1 MSRTY
6 DIYSFGNA
14 LVDTEIKVSE
24 DDLATLGIKKGMMSL
39 VDRERQLE
47 IFDLLKTNLVKAN
60 RASGGSAANS
70 VYAAARFG
78 ASAFFSCKI
87 ADDADGAFFLRDM
100 EKAGVKHNY
109 LLQHSPGDGVTGKCL
124 VMISPDAERS
134 MNTFLGINEVF
145 STDELVGEAQSDARY
160 LFMEGYAV
168 TAEGACEAAT
178 SAIAKAKAEGVQTV
192 LSFSDPVSVTV
203 FKDNMKR
210 VVGDGVDFIFAN
222 EVEAMEWTSTNTVKA
237 AVERM
242 KNHAKRFAVTRSG
255 EGSILWD
262 GNELTE
268 IPPHRV
274 QAIDTNGAGDM
285 YAGAFLYALTRG
297 ESFPV
302 AGRFASL
309 AAGTIVANYGPRL
322 APEGYSALRAEFF
335 GD

>member
-14 LVDTEIKVSE
+14 LVDTEVKVSDE
-24 DDLATLGIKKGMMSL
+24 DLKSLGISKGMMSL
-39 VDRERQLE
+39 VDRERQLDILNQLE
-47 IFDLLKTNLVKAN
+47 DHLVKAHH
-60 RASGGSAANS
+60 ASGGSAANS

-78 ASAFFSCKI
+78 ANAFFSCKV
-87 ADDADGAFFLRDM
+87 ADDTDGGFFLRDM
-100 EKAGVKHNY
+100 ERAGIAHNFIE
-109 LLQHSPGDGVTGKCL
+109 QTPGDGVTGKCL

-134 MNTFLGINEVF
+134 MNTFLGINETF
-145 STDELVGEAQSDARY
+145 STNELVPEAQADANY
-160 LFMEGYAV
+160 LFLEGYAV
-168 TAEGACEAAT
+168 TAEGACNAAIE
-178 SAIAKAKAEGVQTV
+178 AIAKAKADGVQTV

-210 VVGDGVDFIFAN
+210 VVGDGLDFIFAN
-222 EVEAMEWTSTNTVKA
+222 EVEAMEWTGADNV
-237 AVERM
+237 AVAIERM
-242 KNHAKRFAVTRSG
+242 KTHAKRFAVTRSA
-255 EGSILWD
+255 EGSTLWD
-262 GNELTE
+262 GNELFD

-309 AAGTIVANYGPRL
+309 AAGTVVAHYGPRL
-322 APEGYSALRAEFF
+322 APEGYDALRAEFF